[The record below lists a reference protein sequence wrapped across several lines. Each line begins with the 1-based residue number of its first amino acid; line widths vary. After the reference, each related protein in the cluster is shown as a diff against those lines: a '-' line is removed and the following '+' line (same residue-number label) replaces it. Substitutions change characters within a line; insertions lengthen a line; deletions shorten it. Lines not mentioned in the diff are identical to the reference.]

1 MGDISRSASVR
12 FEKIA
17 LYGNKQDAPST
28 PGNGG
33 SDQSR
38 TSLRLAWRD
47 WSRTNEALSI
57 YACDATVNRL
67 IIDTVGDGIRQQY
80 RAVLIFIISLSK
92 PLAESSRKID
102 ENMDEKPAVRR
113 ASDRRRH
120 VCRNCAVV
128 AGLRVA
134 GLLDSGAAGDEG

>member
-1 MGDISRSASVR
+1 MGDIARSASVR
-12 FEKIA
+12 VEKIA

-80 RAVLIFIISLSK
+80 
-92 PLAESSRKID
+92 
-102 ENMDEKPAVRR
+102 PA
-113 ASDRRRH
+113 RRRLTVH
-120 VCRNCAVV
+120 QQIESPESFQHRGNHNSWSVWRSEVRHLNKIFGRQRRRQLFKLIA
-128 AGLRVA
+128 
-134 GLLDSGAAGDEG
+134 